1 MTLPPR
7 GNGFFLLPTSSKTWL
22 SVCEEPSSAP
32 ASHGMRPNLENQRKE
47 PFSRKQ
53 KAACTDHFWAALS
66 RCGYSQLPA
75 NWGLSKNTMLL
86 KVLSLWV
93 GVSVSFPLRWHL
105 FEDRPMT
112 STSFSCP
119 TALVW
124 RLSQALPH
132 TWACLLLL
140 QTPPNISQWKELF
153 LTSHL
158 P

>member
-1 MTLPPR
+1 MAFFSFQLHPR
-7 GNGFFLLPTSSKTWL
+7 PG
-22 SVCEEPSSAP
+22 SVYVENPHQSRP
-32 ASHGMRPNLENQRKE
+32 VTGMWPDLENQRKE

-53 KAACTDHFWAALS
+53 KAASTDHLWAALS
-66 RCGYSQLPA
+66 RLGCSNSPWTEALA
-75 NWGLSKNTMLL
+75 KNTTLF

-119 TALVW
+119 TALIW

-132 TWACLLLL
+132 TWACFLLL
-140 QTPPNISQWKELF
+140 QAPPNISRWKELF